1 VITDIIIVKIT
12 KKEKSMD
19 KERKELLETFRRLDP
34 INRVDLL
41 AHIRVAYAAQ
51 ENTKRQYGIMGPDMP
66 LFNGT
71 VPAAAQAGEALHG

>member
-1 VITDIIIVKIT
+1 LVANQQG
-12 KKEKSMD
+12 ENMN
-19 KERKELLETFRRLDP
+19 KERKELLEVFRRLDP

-71 VPAAAQAGEALHG
+71 GPIPGPAA

>member
-1 VITDIIIVKIT
+1 
-12 KKEKSMD
+12 MD

-51 ENTKRQYGIMGPDMP
+51 ENTKKQYGIMGPDAP
-66 LFNGT
+66 PFNGLAKPGPIYSDRNPHP
-71 VPAAAQAGEALHG
+71 VMEEAANAPS